1 MITEE
6 LIIKAAAGSI
16 KYITGIIPITAASIF
31 AANLLIQSGFL
42 DKLNWIL
49 NPLTKYSGM
58 RRELGMAFLTS
69 MGSPSAANGIM
80 KKLIDD
86 GIINEKEL
94 TVTVLANA
102 FPVMLME
109 TRSMLPVM
117 ISFLGIT
124 GLKIFLIVLSL
135 RFIQTMIALTAGR
148 FIYQHDGEMSAESKK
163 NINILRGFPLII
175 SSIKNSLPTIKR
187 ILKITIPVT
196 FLTYLLVETGMF
208 RFISEHILFFTKIFP
223 IPVEGLGIVAAYMGH
238 YVAAYTMAGNVI
250 TQGVLTE
257 KEIILTLMTAKVFGS
272 IFFAVRHSIPYYVG
286 IYGTRTGIRLMSI
299 NTSVRNI
306 LQIIAIFVIYCC
318 WPS

>member
-6 LIIKAAAGSI
+6 LILKAASDSL
-16 KYITGIIPITAASIF
+16 KYIVGIIPITAASIF

-42 DKLNWIL
+42 DRINWIL

-58 RRELGMAFLTS
+58 RRELGLAFLTS
-69 MGSPSAANGIM
+69 IGSPSAANGIM
-80 KKLIDD
+80 KKLLDD
-86 GIINEKEL
+86 GTINEKEL
-94 TVTVLANA
+94 TITVLANA

-117 ISFLGIT
+117 ISFLGTT
-124 GLKIFLIVLSL
+124 GLKIFLIVLLL
-135 RFIQTMIALTAGR
+135 RFIQTVIALTAGR
-148 FIYQHDGEMSAESKK
+148 FVYKHDGEFSPESRKS
-163 NINILRGFPLII
+163 INILRGFPLII
-175 SSIKNSLPTIKR
+175 SSIEGSIPTIKR

-196 FLTYLLVETGMF
+196 FLTYLLVETGVF
-208 RFISEHILFFTKIFP
+208 RFISGHILFFTNIFP

-238 YVAAYTMAGNVI
+238 YVAAYTMAGNII

-286 IYGTRTGIRLMSI
+286 IYGTRTGMKLMSI
-299 NTSVRNI
+299 NTSARNI
-306 LQIIAIFVIYCC
+306 LQIIAIFIIYCC